1 MHWTFTKYLQP
12 IFSLSEL
19 DVLAMKALQDRVN
32 IVPVIAKA
40 DTLMAEEMKELKKKV
55 RFCNVH
61 FTISTCFSSSKTSP
75 PMKSSCTSF
84 QHRTRAKRTSRT
96 IAVAFRLPLLDP
108 TSCVIMVVHVPGSE
122 SELFLGI

>member
-61 FTISTCFSSSKTSP
+61 FTISTCLAP
-75 PMKSSCTSF
+75 RRL
-84 QHRTRAKRTSRT
+84 HR
-96 IAVAFRLPLLDP
+96 P
-108 TSCVIMVVHVPGSE
+108 
-122 SELFLGI
+122 